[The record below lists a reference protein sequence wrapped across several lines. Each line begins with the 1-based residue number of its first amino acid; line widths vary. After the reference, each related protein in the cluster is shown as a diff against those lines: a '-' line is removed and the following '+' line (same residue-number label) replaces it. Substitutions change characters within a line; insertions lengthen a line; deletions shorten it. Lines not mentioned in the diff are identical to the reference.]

1 VRGRAP
7 ARSARWRR
15 RLRIAACLG
24 AVALA
29 AWWAFAPLEA
39 PDLTVPE
46 LNEADAAPGA
56 VRLASLDLEAFRA
69 PLWVA
74 PPAPPEPEP
83 APAPPPPPPPLRMQ
97 LLAVVGG
104 PGAYSAV
111 LYDPDADRLVVVAA
125 GESLAEGRVVE
136 GVTASGVSIRDDQGV
151 RTLALREERGGA
163 P

>member
-1 VRGRAP
+1 VRGRAT
-7 ARSARWRR
+7 SISVRWRG
-15 RLRIAACLG
+15 RLRSAACLS

-29 AWWAFAPLEA
+29 AWWAFAPLHA
-39 PDLTVPE
+39 RDISVPE
-46 LNEADAAPGA
+46 LNEADSEPGA
-56 VRLASLDLEAFRA
+56 IRLAALDLDAFRI

-83 APAPPPPPPPLRMQ
+83 EPPTPAPPPPLRMQ
-97 LLAVVGG
+97 LVAVVGG
-104 PGAYSAV
+104 PDGYSAV

-136 GVTASGVSIRDDQGV
+136 GVTASGVSIRDDHGV
-151 RTLALREERGGA
+151 RTLALREGRGGA